1 MDADSDPREEV
12 KKCARGKRGSGAN
25 SPVASRVECAL
36 EHARYH
42 SLPVS
47 IPYLTLAVDERPNHA
62 R

>member
-12 KKCARGKRGSGAN
+12 KKFAGAKRGSGAN

-42 SLPVS
+42 SLPVL
-47 IPYLTLAVDERPNHA
+47 IPCLILAVEERPNHA